1 VVRDPGGK
9 LPRGDRKGQSLT
21 PEAATLAAADPVMAK
36 LVDEYG
42 EPRRPRLAG
51 DVYGALL
58 RAIVGQQLS
67 VKAAEAIYGRLL
79 ARYGGRPPTPAEV
92 LADDPDDLRTSVGLS
107 HAKTNYLRSLAE
119 HVQTGELE
127 ISALTNMNDEEAIA
141 ALTAVKGIGTWSAH
155 MFLMF
160 TLGRPDI
167 LPVGDLGIRKA
178 AQRAYGFDGL
188 PTAPELEEL
197 GQRWKPHRTL
207 ASLYLWASLHNAPI

>member
-1 VVRDPGGK
+1 VVRDPGGT
-9 LPRGDRKGQSLT
+9 LPRGDREGQTLT
-21 PEAATLAAADPVMAK
+21 PESAALAAADPVMAK
-36 LVDEYG
+36 FVDQYG
-42 EPRRPRLAG
+42 EPQRPKLAG

-67 VKAAEAIYGRLL
+67 VRAAQAIYGRLL
-79 ARYGGRPPTPAEV
+79 ERFGGRPPTPAEV
-92 LADDPDDLRTSVGLS
+92 LADDPDDLRTAVGLS
-107 HAKTNYLRSLAE
+107 HAKVNYLRSLAE
-119 HVQTGELE
+119 HVESGELE
-127 ISALTNMNDEEAIA
+127 LGALTKMTDEEAIA

-167 LPVGDLGIRKA
+167 LPVGDLGIRRA

-197 GQRWKPHRTL
+197 GERWKPHRTL
-207 ASLYLWASLHNAPI
+207 ASLYLWASLHAQPV